1 MPFALAL
8 AVTCLIMVVLAFAI
22 ERLVLRP
29 LVNQPGI
36 SLFMATLGIAFFL
49 EGFGQQVWGADVYK
63 LDLGVPKQPLILF
76 EKVFEGGVLVGS
88 EDLLAA
94 VTAGVL
100 VAGLAIFFQR
110 TRIGR
115 ALRAVADDHQ
125 AAQSVGIP
133 LNQIWLIVW
142 TVSGIV
148 ALVAGMVWGSRLGV
162 QFSLSL

>member
-1 MPFALAL
+1 MVLFAALSLVRLMEKMPFAAAFGL
-8 AVTCLIMVVLAFAI
+8 TCLIMVALAFAI

-49 EGFGQQVWGADVYK
+49 EGFGQQVWGVDIYK
-63 LDLGVPKQPLILF
+63 LDLGVPKQPIIFLD
-76 EKVFEGGVLVGS
+76 KVFEGGVLVGS

-94 VTAGVL
+94 VAAGVL
-100 VAGLAIFFQR
+100 VASLALFFQK

-133 LNQIWLIVW
+133 LHHI
-142 TVSGIV
+142 
-148 ALVAGMVWGSRLGV
+148 
-162 QFSLSL
+162 

>member
-1 MPFALAL
+1 
-8 AVTCLIMVVLAFAI
+8 MVVLAFAI

-100 VAGLAIFFQR
+100 VARLAIFFQR
-110 TRIGR
+110 TRIGG
-115 ALRAVADDHQ
+115 ALRRRADARPARHT
-125 AAQSVGIP
+125 A
-133 LNQIWLIVW
+133 
-142 TVSGIV
+142 
-148 ALVAGMVWGSRLGV
+148 
-162 QFSLSL
+162 

>member
-1 MPFALAL
+1 LVRLMEKMPFALAL
-8 AVTCLIMVVLAFAI
+8 VATCLIMVALAFAI

-49 EGFGQQVWGADVYK
+49 EGFGQQVWGADVYN
-63 LDLGVPKQPLILF
+63 LALGIPKQPVILL
-76 EKVFEGGVLVGS
+76 EKVFEGGVLVSS

-94 VTAGVL
+94 VAAGTL
-100 VAGLAIFFQR
+100 VAGLALFFQK

-133 LNQIWLIVW
+133 LNTIWLIVW
-142 TVSGIV
+142 TVAGIV
-148 ALVAGMVWGSRLGV
+148 ALVWGIRLG
-162 QFSLSL
+162 